1 MQIND
6 IGIKKEQTKTKSKA
20 KKYVLIG
27 LIVSAVLLLL
37 LLILLVLISTM
48 TPKNLT
54 LTVDGTVKTFESDV
68 FIKEN
73 NTLYVSL
80 RDIANLVGYRYYE
93 GGYKQYNQD
102 KSKCYLE
109 SDNEIVV
116 YELANNKILK
126 TLNNGY
132 EQYSEFTISEPVKQ
146 SGDKLYVTAQALAKG
161 CNLNFVYIENSNQ
174 IVINTLDNLYN
185 SYNEKAKEGS
195 YLNVETLDD
204 DFSNKKTILYGML
217 VVKSTIKE
225 QEKYGVISLDGSKV
239 YLDIKYD
246 EISFNEQLQEFLVK
260 AESKY
265 GVMSKDGKQII
276 KLDYDKLQLLDN
288 INNLY
293 YVEKNGK
300 KGVLDR
306 NGNALGGI
314 LYVEYDQVGISS
326 NLFPS
331 NNIENS
337 MLLYDNCIPVK
348 KGNKWAIFDKTGKV
362 ISDFKW
368 DDLGYIETTTN
379 NTNVSNTNNIL
390 LIEEVNGIVVCQNG
404 KYGIVSSEGN
414 LIVNPV
420 YNKIYSETINGKELY
435 YLQFEN
441 TVIELNNYLKEKE
454 DKQTN
459 NNEEQEKNNENV
471 TPSLRE
477 PEETQ
482 NTQQETVETPVI
494 DARTEE

>member
-6 IGIKKEQTKTKSKA
+6 IGIKKEQTKSKA

-37 LLILLVLISTM
+37 LLIMLVLISTV

-54 LTVDGTVKTFESDV
+54 LTIDGTVKTFASDV
-68 FIKEN
+68 FIKED

-102 KSKCYLE
+102 KSICYLE

-116 YELANNKILK
+116 YELGNNKILK

-132 EQYSEFTISEPVKQ
+132 EQYSKFTISEPVKQ
-146 SGDKLYVTAQALAKG
+146 SGDKLYVIAEALAKG
-161 CNLNFVYIENSNQ
+161 CNLNFVYLENTNQ
-174 IVINTLDNLYN
+174 IVINTLDSLYN
-185 SYNEKAKEGS
+185 SYNEKAQGGS
-195 YLNVETLDD
+195 YLNVEKLDD

-293 YVEKNGK
+293 CVEKNGK

-314 LYVEYDQVGISS
+314 LYVEYDQIGISS

-331 NNIENS
+331 DSIENS
-337 MLLYDNCIPVK
+337 MLLYGNCIPVK
-348 KGNKWAIFDKTGKV
+348 KGDKWAIFDTTGEV

-368 DDLGYIETTTN
+368 DNLGYIETSTN
-379 NTNVSNTNNIL
+379 NTNTTKANNML
-390 LIEEVNGIVVCQNG
+390 LIDEIEGIVVCQNNR
-404 KYGIVSSEGN
+404 YGIISSEGN

-420 YNKIYSETINGKELY
+420 YNKIYSETINGEKIY

-441 TVIELNNYLKEKE
+441 TVIELNKYLKEKE

-459 NNEEQEKNNENV
+459 KNEEQEENNNNT
-471 TPSLRE
+471 TPSLSVS
-477 PEETQ
+477 EETK
-482 NTQQETVETPVI
+482 NSQQETVATSVI
-494 DARTEE
+494 DDAITEE